1 MSKSTYI
8 VISTANSG
16 LAGAIAEKYPT
27 ECQEI
32 VPGVVWAVAGEDL
45 TSADVCAALGI
56 AGGNNAEKLP
66 GVVFRLGEFY
76 GRWDAALWQRLDAW
90 HGGRD

>member
-8 VISTANSG
+8 VISSANSG
-16 LAGAIAEKYPT
+16 LARAIAEKYPAQ
-27 ECQEI
+27 CQEI
-32 VPGVVWAVAGEDL
+32 VPGVAWAVAGEDL

-56 AGGNNAEKLP
+56 AGGSNPQKLP

-90 HGGRD
+90 QSRGD